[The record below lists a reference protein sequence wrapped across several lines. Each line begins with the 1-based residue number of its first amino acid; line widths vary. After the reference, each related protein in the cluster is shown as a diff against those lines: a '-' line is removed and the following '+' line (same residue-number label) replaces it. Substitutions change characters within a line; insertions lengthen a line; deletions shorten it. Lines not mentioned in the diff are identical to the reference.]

1 MGKLKQ
7 VAIDRLKEEGVE
19 IDTEDSEKTKKSI
32 IQRAKAYFGVS
43 PDMDD
48 GEFRQMVLKD
58 LLINLQQQGFDID
71 PEEPKEAIIK
81 LKSMAFEMAKNY
93 GFEIDEQMEWP
104 EIKEKVMQVMRE
116 KGVPVDDQEKLIP
129 YLMEKF
135 QEYQPL
141 ILEFLS
147 NMQPQVVPQMVP
159 QMMPQMRPM
168 PVMHPMAM
176 QRPPFA
182 MPLTLNLEINID
194 DNEDSEFGGRYQYNE
209 EAEMMEMLQD
219 LLHYRHMAKKLIA
232 ENQMLQHRLMALE
245 RPVMSRSPM
254 LTAIMARSEE

>member
-1 MGKLKQ
+1 
-7 VAIDRLKEEGVE
+7 
-19 IDTEDSEKTKKSI
+19 
-32 IQRAKAYFGVS
+32 
-43 PDMDD
+43 
-48 GEFRQMVLKD
+48 
-58 LLINLQQQGFDID
+58 
-71 PEEPKEAIIK
+71 
-81 LKSMAFEMAKNY
+81 MAFEMAKNY

-104 EIKEKVMQVMRE
+104 EIKKKVMETMRE
-116 KGVPVDDQEKLIP
+116 NGVPVDDQEKLIP

-147 NMQPQVVPQMVP
+147 NMQPEVVPQMVP

-194 DNEDSEFGGRYQYNE
+194 DNEEPEFGGKYQYDE
-209 EAEMMEMLQD
+209 EAELMEMLQD

-232 ENQMLQHRLMALE
+232 ENQMLHHRLMALD
-245 RPVMSRSPM
+245 RPVMSRSPL